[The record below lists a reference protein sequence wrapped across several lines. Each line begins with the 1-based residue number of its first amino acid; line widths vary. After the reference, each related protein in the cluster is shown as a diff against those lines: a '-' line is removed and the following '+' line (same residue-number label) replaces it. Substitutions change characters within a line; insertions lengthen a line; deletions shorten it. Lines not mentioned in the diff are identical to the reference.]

1 MDPEWTPSKVSD
13 SDTDAEV
20 TRCLLDFD
28 FDPCQQVDFTK
39 KASSNRYIV
48 EALKRSRKR
57 WALLFISLWQRMN
70 NRRSKVLALIYQQR
84 RLAAINAVEG
94 IVMRRLC
101 WLLRSRL
108 QPKLQLYVASEFLL

>member
-1 MDPEWTPSKVSD
+1 M
-13 SDTDAEV
+13 DTDAEV
-20 TRCLLDFD
+20 TRCLLDFE
-28 FDPCQQVDFTK
+28 FDPYPQVDLPK
-39 KASSNRYIV
+39 RRRRQLYRWHKGAKRYIV

-57 WALLFISLWQRMN
+57 WALLFMRLWQRMN
-70 NRRSKVLALIYQQR
+70 YRRSKLLALIYQQR

-101 WLLRSRL
+101 WLFRSRL